1 MLNYSP
7 NVEKGYVSIKPVPGK
22 LLSLTRGSKLSPNT
36 RRSLKKRE

>member
-22 LLSLTRGSKLSPNT
+22 LGAPCQAQ
-36 RRSLKKRE
+36 